1 MYRKFFL
8 SVVVFVS
15 LINFIN
21 PAVSQSTD
29 GVQSFQSAQD
39 NWRRINQ
46 TQPQTDSENLSMLP
60 IFQQDLGGA
69 AVNNIINAE
78 NVFCYHISNVPQ
90 GYTGYTLDGMA
101 VTGYCG
107 SIGPNLRNVLFRL
120 FFATSEFI
128 DTQNVAQCVME
139 PKLMF
144 RYVRGIDYTDV
155 LVSSPCQAIAVFYGG
170 KVMTYNFAPVAQVF
184 DAMINSFQEQ
194 NMNFVSP
201 ALLNQIVP
209 VGYPLNN
216 EQQQL
221 VRQAQQQNAVVQQPV
236 QKATTYAPQAAG
248 GWNNLRVNIQR

>member
-39 NWRRINQ
+39 NWRRTNQ

-120 FFATSEFI
+120 FFISLSE
-128 DTQNVAQCVME
+128 
-139 PKLMF
+139 
-144 RYVRGIDYTDV
+144 
-155 LVSSPCQAIAVFYGG
+155 
-170 KVMTYNFAPVAQVF
+170 
-184 DAMINSFQEQ
+184 
-194 NMNFVSP
+194 
-201 ALLNQIVP
+201 
-209 VGYPLNN
+209 
-216 EQQQL
+216 
-221 VRQAQQQNAVVQQPV
+221 
-236 QKATTYAPQAAG
+236 
-248 GWNNLRVNIQR
+248 